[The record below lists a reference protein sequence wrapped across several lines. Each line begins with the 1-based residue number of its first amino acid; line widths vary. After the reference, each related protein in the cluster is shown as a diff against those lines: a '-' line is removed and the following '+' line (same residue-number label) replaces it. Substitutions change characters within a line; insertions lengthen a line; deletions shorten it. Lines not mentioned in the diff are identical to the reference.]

1 MRSRSQKKTPR
12 PCVQAIGAD
21 GHIPRYIVTRLCE
34 ENRAEQCLSYMHW
47 LIESSVLLLLPT
59 PTTLVFAV
67 KRDDKIRQPAA
78 TGAAMPRC
86 NSACSASR

>member
-12 PCVQAIGAD
+12 PCRQLELMAT
-21 GHIPRYIVTRLCE
+21 YIVTRLCE